1 MVTTTYQVLINN
13 YKEMPPNYTVVE
25 ILMNMVLFSLVFQM
39 SVDSPLL
46 TVFQTLYV
54 HTQWWEL
61 GVQNLA
67 IVWPFW
73 APLPRAVSLLC
84 YFFSWRPRME

>member
-1 MVTTTYQVLINN
+1 MYQILINN

-25 ILMNMVLFSLVFQM
+25 ILINMVLFSLVFQM
-39 SVDSPLL
+39 SVDFPLL
-46 TVFQTLYV
+46 TVFQTQYM
-54 HTQWWEL
+54 HTQLWEL

-67 IVWPFW
+67 VVSPFW
-73 APLPRAVSLLC
+73 ATLLRAVSLLC